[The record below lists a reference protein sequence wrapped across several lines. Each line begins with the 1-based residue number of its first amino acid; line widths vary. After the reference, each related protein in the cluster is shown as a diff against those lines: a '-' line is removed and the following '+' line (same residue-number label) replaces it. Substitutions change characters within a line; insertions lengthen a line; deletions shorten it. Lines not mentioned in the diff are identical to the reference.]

1 MVRRPTSC
9 RRLRPL
15 KAHLS
20 RIERIDKHVDHANR
34 VDMPQRSRAE
44 RRAGELLSE
53 LGESRRGHQTTKVSS
68 LTTN

>member
-20 RIERIDKHVDHANR
+20 QIERIDKHVDHANR
-34 VDMPQRSRAE
+34 VAFVNEIIEAFRQ
-44 RRAGELLSE
+44 
-53 LGESRRGHQTTKVSS
+53 
-68 LTTN
+68 